1 MFREERTMVFLQF
14 LAGRNKAGVV
24 LVQKGTVLPIM
35 NKAEKKRATLLATL
49 GDLNR
54 PLRVRPVSVMGQDWW
69 AVDAEDTW
77 PGMVMDLRRL
87 GFESMAWGEE
97 VLVREGPPDYESQ
110 MSGPAELG
118 GLRPF
123 PLVHPTIK
131 IRPESYSTG
140 TPELSYL
147 DEYDDETD
155 FEEDDFEPEDFQH
168 YV

>member
-1 MFREERTMVFLQF
+1 
-14 LAGRNKAGVV
+14 
-24 LVQKGTVLPIM
+24 M
-35 NKAEKKRATLLATL
+35 NKAEKKRTTLLATL

-97 VLVREGPPDYESQ
+97 VLVREGSLAYESQ
-110 MSGPAELG
+110 MSGPAELS

-123 PLVHPTIK
+123 PLVQPTIK
-131 IRPESYSTG
+131 IRTESYSTN
-140 TPELSYL
+140 TPDLSYL
-147 DEYDDETD
+147 DEYDDED
-155 FEEDDFEPEDFQH
+155 FEEDEFESGDDFQH

>member
-1 MFREERTMVFLQF
+1 
-14 LAGRNKAGVV
+14 
-24 LVQKGTVLPIM
+24 M
-35 NKAEKKRATLLATL
+35 NKAEKKRTTLLATL

-97 VLVREGPPDYESQ
+97 VLVREGSLAYESQ
-110 MSGPAELG
+110 MSGSAELS

-123 PLVHPTIK
+123 PLVQPTIK
-131 IRPESYSTG
+131 IRTESYSTN
-140 TPELSYL
+140 TPDLSYL
-147 DEYDDETD
+147 DEYDEKD
-155 FEEDDFEPEDFQH
+155 FEEDEFEPGDDFQH

>member
-1 MFREERTMVFLQF
+1 
-14 LAGRNKAGVV
+14 
-24 LVQKGTVLPIM
+24 M
-35 NKAEKKRATLLATL
+35 NKAEKKRPTLLATL

-97 VLVREGPPDYESQ
+97 VLVREGSPANEPQ
-110 MSGPAELG
+110 MSGPAELS

-123 PLVHPTIK
+123 PVVNPTIK
-131 IRPESYSTG
+131 IRPESYSTNM
-140 TPELSYL
+140 PDLSYL
-147 DEYDDETD
+147 DEYDEDED
-155 FEEDDFEPEDFQH
+155 EEIGDDGFQSGEDLQH
-168 YV
+168 YI

>member
-1 MFREERTMVFLQF
+1 
-14 LAGRNKAGVV
+14 
-24 LVQKGTVLPIM
+24 LPIM
-35 NKAEKKRATLLATL
+35 NKAEKKRTTLLATL

-54 PLRVRPVSVMGQDWW
+54 PLRVRPVSVTGQDWW

-97 VLVREGPPDYESQ
+97 VLVREGTPAYESQ
-110 MSGPAELG
+110 MSGPAELS

-123 PLVHPTIK
+123 PLVQPTIK
-131 IRPESYSTG
+131 IRSESYSTH
-140 TPELSYL
+140 TPDLSYL
-147 DEYDDETD
+147 DEYDDEKD
-155 FEEDDFEPEDFQH
+155 FEEDEFEPGDDFQQ

>member
-1 MFREERTMVFLQF
+1 
-14 LAGRNKAGVV
+14 
-24 LVQKGTVLPIM
+24 M
-35 NKAEKKRATLLATL
+35 NKAAKKRTTLLATL

-97 VLVREGPPDYESQ
+97 VLVREGSLAYESQ
-110 MSGPAELG
+110 MSGPAELS

-123 PLVHPTIK
+123 PLVQPTIK
-131 IRPESYSTG
+131 IRTESYSTN
-140 TPELSYL
+140 TPDLSYL
-147 DEYDDETD
+147 DEYDDEKD
-155 FEEDDFEPEDFQH
+155 FEEDEFEPGDDFQQ

>member
-1 MFREERTMVFLQF
+1 M
-14 LAGRNKAGVV
+14 
-24 LVQKGTVLPIM
+24 PIM
-35 NKAEKKRATLLATL
+35 NKAAKKRTTLLATL

-97 VLVREGPPDYESQ
+97 VLVREGSLAYESQ
-110 MSGPAELG
+110 MSGPAELS

-123 PLVHPTIK
+123 PLVQPTIK
-131 IRPESYSTG
+131 IRTESYSTN
-140 TPELSYL
+140 TPDLSYL
-147 DEYDDETD
+147 DEYDDEKD
-155 FEEDDFEPEDFQH
+155 FEEDEFEPGDDFQQ

>member
-1 MFREERTMVFLQF
+1 
-14 LAGRNKAGVV
+14 
-24 LVQKGTVLPIM
+24 M
-35 NKAEKKRATLLATL
+35 NKAAKKRTTFLATL

-97 VLVREGPPDYESQ
+97 VLVRESSPAYESQ

-123 PLVHPTIK
+123 PVVHPTIK
-131 IRPESYSTG
+131 IRPESYSTIA
-140 TPELSYL
+140 PDLSYL
-147 DEYDDETD
+147 DEYDNEAD
-155 FEEDDFEPEDFQH
+155 FEEDEFEPDDFQH

>member
-1 MFREERTMVFLQF
+1 ARLKPGGKGNVGFCHSIE
-14 LAGRNKAGVV
+14 
-24 LVQKGTVLPIM
+24 GTVLAVK
-35 NKAEKKRATLLATL
+35 KAERKHSSLLANL

-54 PLRVRPVSVMGQDWW
+54 PVRVRPVNVEGQDWW

-97 VLVREGPPDYESQ
+97 VLVREGSLAYESQ
-110 MSGPAELG
+110 MSGPAELS

-123 PLVHPTIK
+123 PLVQPTIQ
-131 IRPESYSTG
+131 IRKESYSTNV
-140 TPELSYL
+140 PDLNYL
-147 DEYDDETD
+147 EEYDDDEKD
-155 FEEDDFEPEDFQH
+155 FEEDEFEPGDDFQQ

>member
-1 MFREERTMVFLQF
+1 
-14 LAGRNKAGVV
+14 
-24 LVQKGTVLPIM
+24 M
-35 NKAEKKRATLLATL
+35 NKAEKKRTTLLATL

-54 PLRVRPVSVMGQDWW
+54 PLRVRPVNVMGQDWW

-97 VLVREGPPDYESQ
+97 VLVREGMPAYDPQ

-123 PLVHPTIK
+123 PLMHPTIQ
-131 IRPESYSTG
+131 IRKESSSTSV
-140 TPELSYL
+140 PDLSYL
-147 DEYDDETD
+147 DEYDDDDQD
-155 FEEDDFEPEDFQH
+155 FGEDEIEPGDDLQQ

>member
-1 MFREERTMVFLQF
+1 M
-14 LAGRNKAGVV
+14 
-24 LVQKGTVLPIM
+24 PIM
-35 NKAEKKRATLLATL
+35 NKAAKKRTTFLATL

-97 VLVREGPPDYESQ
+97 VLVRESSPAYESQ

-123 PLVHPTIK
+123 PVVHPTIK
-131 IRPESYSTG
+131 IRPESYSTIA
-140 TPELSYL
+140 PDLSYL
-147 DEYDDETD
+147 DEYDNEAD
-155 FEEDDFEPEDFQH
+155 FEEDEFEPDDFQH

>member
-1 MFREERTMVFLQF
+1 M
-14 LAGRNKAGVV
+14 
-24 LVQKGTVLPIM
+24 PIM
-35 NKAEKKRATLLATL
+35 NKAAKKRTTLLATL

-97 VLVREGPPDYESQ
+97 VLVREGSLAYESQ
-110 MSGPAELG
+110 MSGPAELS

-123 PLVHPTIK
+123 PLVQPTIQ
-131 IRPESYSTG
+131 IRKESYSTNV
-140 TPELSYL
+140 PDLNYL
-147 DEYDDETD
+147 DEYDDEKD
-155 FEEDDFEPEDFQH
+155 FEEDEFEPGDDFQQ

>member
-1 MFREERTMVFLQF
+1 
-14 LAGRNKAGVV
+14 
-24 LVQKGTVLPIM
+24 M
-35 NKAEKKRATLLATL
+35 NKAAKKRTTLLATL
-49 GDLNR
+49 GHLNR

-97 VLVREGPPDYESQ
+97 VLVRESSPAYESQ

-123 PLVHPTIK
+123 PVVHPTIK
-131 IRPESYSTG
+131 IRPESYSTIA
-140 TPELSYL
+140 PDLSYL
-147 DEYDDETD
+147 DEYDNEAD
-155 FEEDDFEPEDFQH
+155 FEEDEFEPDDFQH

>member
-1 MFREERTMVFLQF
+1 
-14 LAGRNKAGVV
+14 
-24 LVQKGTVLPIM
+24 LPIM
-35 NKAEKKRATLLATL
+35 NKAEKKRTTLLATL

-97 VLVREGPPDYESQ
+97 VLVREGSLAYESQ
-110 MSGPAELG
+110 MSGPAELS

-123 PLVHPTIK
+123 PLVQPTIK
-131 IRPESYSTG
+131 IRTESYSTN
-140 TPELSYL
+140 TPDLSYL
-147 DEYDDETD
+147 DEYDDEKD
-155 FEEDDFEPEDFQH
+155 FEEDEFEPGDDFQQ

>member
-1 MFREERTMVFLQF
+1 
-14 LAGRNKAGVV
+14 
-24 LVQKGTVLPIM
+24 M
-35 NKAEKKRATLLATL
+35 NRAAKKRTTLLATL

-97 VLVREGPPDYESQ
+97 VLVREGSLAYESQ
-110 MSGPAELG
+110 MSGPAELS

-123 PLVHPTIK
+123 PLVQPTIK
-131 IRPESYSTG
+131 IRTESYSTNV
-140 TPELSYL
+140 PDLNYL
-147 DEYDDETD
+147 DEYDDEKD
-155 FEEDDFEPEDFQH
+155 FEEDEFEPGDDFQQ

>member
-1 MFREERTMVFLQF
+1 
-14 LAGRNKAGVV
+14 
-24 LVQKGTVLPIM
+24 LPNM
-35 NKAEKKRATLLATL
+35 NKAEKKRTTLLATL

-54 PLRVRPVSVMGQDWW
+54 PLRVRPISVMGQDWW

-97 VLVREGPPDYESQ
+97 VLVRESPPAYESQ

-131 IRPESYSTG
+131 IRPESYSTNA
-140 TPELSYL
+140 PDLSYL
-147 DEYDDETD
+147 DEYDNEAD
-155 FEEDDFEPEDFQH
+155 FEEDEFEPDDFQH

>member
-1 MFREERTMVFLQF
+1 M
-14 LAGRNKAGVV
+14 
-24 LVQKGTVLPIM
+24 PIM
-35 NKAEKKRATLLATL
+35 NKAAKKRTTFLATL

-97 VLVREGPPDYESQ
+97 VLVREGSLAYESQ

-123 PLVHPTIK
+123 PLVQPTIK
-131 IRPESYSTG
+131 IRPESYSTNA
-140 TPELSYL
+140 PDLSYL
-147 DEYDDETD
+147 DEYNDEAD
-155 FEEDDFEPEDFQH
+155 FEEDEIEPGDDSQQ

>member
-1 MFREERTMVFLQF
+1 M
-14 LAGRNKAGVV
+14 
-24 LVQKGTVLPIM
+24 PIM
-35 NKAEKKRATLLATL
+35 NKAEKKRTTLLATL

-54 PLRVRPVSVMGQDWW
+54 PLRVRPVSVVGQDWW

-97 VLVREGPPDYESQ
+97 VLVREGSLAYESQ
-110 MSGPAELG
+110 MSGPAELS

-123 PLVHPTIK
+123 PLVQPTIK
-131 IRPESYSTG
+131 IRTESYSTN
-140 TPELSYL
+140 TPDLSYL
-147 DEYDDETD
+147 DEYDDEKD
-155 FEEDDFEPEDFQH
+155 FEEDEFEPGDDFQQ

>member
-1 MFREERTMVFLQF
+1 
-14 LAGRNKAGVV
+14 
-24 LVQKGTVLPIM
+24 M
-35 NKAEKKRATLLATL
+35 NKAAKKRTTLLATL

-97 VLVREGPPDYESQ
+97 VLVREGSLAYESQ
-110 MSGPAELG
+110 MSGPAELS

-123 PLVHPTIK
+123 PLVQPTIQ
-131 IRPESYSTG
+131 IRKESYSTNV
-140 TPELSYL
+140 PDLNYL
-147 DEYDDETD
+147 DEYDDEKD
-155 FEEDDFEPEDFQH
+155 FEEDEFEPGDDFQQ

>member
-1 MFREERTMVFLQF
+1 M
-14 LAGRNKAGVV
+14 
-24 LVQKGTVLPIM
+24 PIM
-35 NKAEKKRATLLATL
+35 NKAAKKRTTLLATL

-97 VLVREGPPDYESQ
+97 VLVRESSPAYESQ
-110 MSGPAELG
+110 MSGPAELS

-123 PLVHPTIK
+123 PLVQPTIK
-131 IRPESYSTG
+131 IRTESYSTNV
-140 TPELSYL
+140 PDLNYL
-147 DEYDDETD
+147 DEYDDEKD
-155 FEEDDFEPEDFQH
+155 FEEDEFEPGDDFQQ

>member
-1 MFREERTMVFLQF
+1 
-14 LAGRNKAGVV
+14 
-24 LVQKGTVLPIM
+24 M
-35 NKAEKKRATLLATL
+35 NKAEKKRTTLLATL

-54 PLRVRPVSVMGQDWW
+54 PLRVRPVSVTGQDWW

-97 VLVREGPPDYESQ
+97 VLVREGTPAYELQ
-110 MSGPAELG
+110 MSGPAELS

-123 PLVHPTIK
+123 PLVQPTIK
-131 IRPESYSTG
+131 IRSESYSTH
-140 TPELSYL
+140 TPDLSYL
-147 DEYDDETD
+147 DEYDDEKD
-155 FEEDDFEPEDFQH
+155 FEEDEFEPGDDFQQ

>member
-1 MFREERTMVFLQF
+1 M
-14 LAGRNKAGVV
+14 
-24 LVQKGTVLPIM
+24 PIM
-35 NKAEKKRATLLATL
+35 NKAEKKRTTLLATL

-54 PLRVRPVSVMGQDWW
+54 PVRVRPMSVMGQDWW

-97 VLVREGPPDYESQ
+97 VLVREGSPANEPQ
-110 MSGPAELG
+110 MSGPVELS

-123 PLVHPTIK
+123 PLVNPTIK
-131 IRPESYSTG
+131 IRSESYSTNA
-140 TPELSYL
+140 PDLSYL
-147 DEYDDETD
+147 DEYDDEKD
-155 FEEDDFEPEDFQH
+155 FEEDEFELGDDFQH

>member
-1 MFREERTMVFLQF
+1 MKNEKLYFFSGWKEEQCSYCSSTE
-14 LAGRNKAGVV
+14 
-24 LVQKGTVLPIM
+24 GTVLPIM
-35 NKAEKKRATLLATL
+35 NKAEKKRTTLLATL

-97 VLVREGPPDYESQ
+97 VLVREGSLAYEPQ
-110 MSGPAELG
+110 MSGPAELS

-131 IRPESYSTG
+131 IRTESYSTNASD
-140 TPELSYL
+140 LSYL
-147 DEYDDETD
+147 DEYDDEAD
-155 FEEDDFEPEDFQH
+155 FEEDDIEPGDDFQH

>member
-1 MFREERTMVFLQF
+1 
-14 LAGRNKAGVV
+14 
-24 LVQKGTVLPIM
+24 M
-35 NKAEKKRATLLATL
+35 NKAEKKRTTLLATL

-97 VLVREGPPDYESQ
+97 VLVREGTPAYELQ
-110 MSGPAELG
+110 MSGPAELS

-123 PLVHPTIK
+123 PLVQPTIK
-131 IRPESYSTG
+131 IWSESYSTN
-140 TPELSYL
+140 TPDLSYL
-147 DEYDDETD
+147 DEYDDEKD
-155 FEEDDFEPEDFQH
+155 FEEDEFEPGDDFQH